1 VKTFFIDLHNLLFSN
16 QFVTAFIVYKSYW
29 DKKLDDFFVG
39 LVNKNKFLKL
49 CKEKKK
55 TKLDKKF
62 KANINID
69 VEVPPIIKSNKV
81 SLDDI
86 NKYARKVAK
95 CLFVFQTI
103 LEHENVDLNI
113 FYNNL
118 KSLKINQSNFIQKI
132 LNKINKRSGWYSPDD
147 NEINYVDRLEAK
159 DTIFHELLH
168 AASSIEDK
176 EESISFSGFEQINCE
191 RWQKIGRALNE
202 GYTELLNQRY
212 FSPVRDVYTMEVTI
226 AKMIERI
233 VGREKMTEM
242 YFQANLKGLINEL
255 SKYNENILEFL
266 GHLDFLSTYMRI
278 KDKSIAVKEKLQ
290 ESCEYIV
297 KFIIESY
304 QNYIKISGLEPIVGE
319 QVVISEFIED
329 FKCSIYDYGTKTESL
344 DYLYD
349 KEQQVDS
356 ISNIESSYIALKNIY

>member
-39 LVNKNKFLKL
+39 LVNKNKLLKL

-233 VGREKMTEM
+233 VGREKMTE
-242 YFQANLKGLINEL
+242 
-255 SKYNENILEFL
+255 
-266 GHLDFLSTYMRI
+266 
-278 KDKSIAVKEKLQ
+278 IAGEKLDIDV
-290 ESCEYIV
+290 EDEDKPNGGGSSNTTPNPDNVGTAGNTGAGGTIGGNTGGGTGNAGTGGNARLCLLCAAV
-297 KFIIESY
+297 RR
-304 QNYIKISGLEPIVGE
+304 GL
-319 QVVISEFIED
+319 
-329 FKCSIYDYGTKTESL
+329 
-344 DYLYD
+344 
-349 KEQQVDS
+349 
-356 ISNIESSYIALKNIY
+356 AAAA